1 MKYVI
6 FQDNSVI
13 LFSELDDHKKMAA
26 GRPVKSAGFC
36 SFETERDQFDDIR
49 CANVTVWGFSMS
61 LDVGR
66 LPGDEDIIKNAIKF
80 HLT

>member
-1 MKYVI
+1 MKYII

-36 SFETERDQFDDIR
+36 SFETKRDQFDDFK
-49 CANVTVWGFSMS
+49 CAEVSVWGFSMS
-61 LDVGR
+61 LDIGR
-66 LPGDEDIIKNAIKF
+66 QPDDKDIIKNAVQF